1 MLMVTMTM
9 TMAMTMT
16 RTRTMT
22 VKLTVALTIISH
34 GLQNIA
40 QAYPRP
46 DNLRSLPK
54 IETVIDMLLKMI

>member
-9 TMAMTMT
+9 
-16 RTRTMT
+16 TMT

-34 GLQNIA
+34 GLQSIA

-46 DNLRSLPK
+46 GNLRSLPK